1 MTYSKCTGEF
11 SPTPDGR
18 KRQDQDLIR
27 EMVLL
32 LFSPVSDD
40 KSDLSIVRFLLYAKF
55 VFNLDVYVYL
65 TYEKVPPSS

>member
-1 MTYSKCTGEF
+1 MTYSKCAGEF

-32 LFSPVSDD
+32 LFSLVSDD
-40 KSDLSIVRFLLYAKF
+40 KSDLNIVCFLLYAKF
-55 VFNLDVYVYL
+55 
-65 TYEKVPPSS
+65 SI